1 LTWPFAAEAH
11 DFEIPQIWIDHGAKF
26 DDEDVVLIAGALGH

>member
-1 LTWPFAAEAH
+1 MAFCQ
-11 DFEIPQIWIDHGAKF
+11 IPQIWIDHGAKF